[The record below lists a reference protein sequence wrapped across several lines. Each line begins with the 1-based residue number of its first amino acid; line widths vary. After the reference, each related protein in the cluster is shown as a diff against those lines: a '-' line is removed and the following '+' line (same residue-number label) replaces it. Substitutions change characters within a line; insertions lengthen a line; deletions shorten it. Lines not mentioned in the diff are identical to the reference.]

1 MTVGYARSF
10 HLNVRW
16 RPIWKRRYSTANVT
30 GKRTSSSGLGAP
42 VEITQLRVPPRGD
55 ERGSMWG
62 WVLKK
67 KLVAE
72 YSIEKCAPNSYHET
86 NSSQVLQGACS
97 YIATH
102 FPLQRPGDIDN
113 RRSILKLIMLGAI
126 FVSAFGLAGHIQA
139 GSISPETDT
148 SALFDVIAK
157 REATAGTDPQS
168 NAAVAIQ
175 TSYFE
180 FREATL
186 VARPETP
193 FAPEMP
199 PVGPREE
206 FVLPAEETAILIT
219 RR

>member
-1 MTVGYARSF
+1 M
-10 HLNVRW
+10 L
-16 RPIWKRRYSTANVT
+16 RPKRL
-30 GKRTSSSGLGAP
+30 SSSGLGVP
-42 VEITQLRVPPRGD
+42 VEITQLRIPARGGGG
-55 ERGSMWG
+55 ETMWG
-62 WVLKK
+62 WVLKR

-86 NSSQVLQGACS
+86 NRSQVLQGACS
-97 YIATH
+97 HVPTN
-102 FPLQRPGDIDN
+102 FPLPRPGDIDN
-113 RRSILKLIMLGAI
+113 RRSILKLMIMLGAI

-157 REATAGTDPQS
+157 REATMGTDPQL
-168 NAAVAIQ
+168 NAVTAIQ
-175 TSYFE
+175 TSYFG
-180 FREATL
+180 FREASL

-206 FVLPAEETAILIT
+206 FGPPPEETAVLVT